1 MKPEVG
7 ALGESTASTTDLR
20 WWRREYAKS
29 VQNTKRLNG
38 VKPDAGLLFDLLM
51 APDDEKFKEKPA
63 GISSM
68 LFYHAAIII
77 HDIFRTNRTEMKK
90 SGASSYLDLASLY
103 GEGVPHGV
111 GNQALL
117 RLEHSIP
124 KDPSVHI
131 KPALNAGSSICPT
144 YTVGRAVL
152 SDAVIIIRSDR
163 FNTIDF
169 TIYNLTSWGYNEIQ
183 QDYMTMVGS
192 MLYKLIQRGLPGWFP
207 FNSITVMQPM
217 YTKQANEKTAKE
229 LGTFDQ
235 FTTDDPTPPRK
246 LVVLKSSAAIK
257 QVSENTKQFP
267 VPWLPAMNSIFPG
280 KKDYNWYM
288 LSGTDAKN
296 HENRV
301 SITKALSKATNL
313 HEAIH
318 DCIECVGKQLIE
330 KEFFK
335 LKEERHQLYIIRDIA
350 IPLNAQM
357 LTDLF
362 YLGLRTDENPEGT
375 LGTAELYK
383 HLLNTRI
390 CKLVTEVKLGRG
402 LGLGVILALSNTV
415 TRKAYI
421 KKGSPRAV
429 GLLLVGELLNQGNP
443 VYRVVD
449 TLWLTVFGGVGVPVT
464 AFYEVLAFFLNPE
477 NISIWSRLSPKRV
490 KMQLSMYML
499 QKGSVSRL
507 LSMPCVLRRK
517 QLSMK
522 ARRSSQR
529 QDKIQRRSKTLNK
542 FDPYRNTEYVPAF
555 GYGMHEC
562 FGREIALAFVAGLV
576 KLAADVKQLR
586 PAPGQKTI

>member
-20 WWRREYAKS
+20 WWRRE
-29 VQNTKRLNG
+29 NTKRLNG

-111 GNQALL
+111 GNQYSQ
-117 RLEHSIP
+117 RP
-124 KDPSVHI
+124 KR
-131 KPALNAGSSICPT
+131 A
-144 YTVGRAVL
+144 AVL

-522 ARRSSQR
+522 ARRSSQ
-529 QDKIQRRSKTLNK
+529 SHVALWS
-542 FDPYRNTEYVPAF
+542 Y
-555 GYGMHEC
+555 
-562 FGREIALAFVAGLV
+562 LAFDASTWKVHFNGH
-576 KLAADVKQLR
+576 
-586 PAPGQKTI
+586 GQGTYTAEPYAQKPMEMQQYYSMLERRKAELLGQSQFDL